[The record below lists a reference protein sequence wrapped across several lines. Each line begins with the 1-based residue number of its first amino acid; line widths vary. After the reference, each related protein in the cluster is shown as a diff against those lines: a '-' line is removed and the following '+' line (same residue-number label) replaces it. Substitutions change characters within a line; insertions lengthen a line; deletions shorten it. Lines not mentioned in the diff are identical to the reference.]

1 MKRELQI
8 TSIRDLLNNYR
19 EQNGWSIPTLAKKI
33 GMNDSSLQIIL
44 SGKRDITLEMIHF
57 SYYTFGEDVLNNLIS
72 NNREEKM
79 IKEYINPITRNEERL
94 LIRKYCREED
104 TTIEQIA
111 KDHGITPSVLSRMIT
126 REFSANEDFYRIL
139 KNIGLTEE
147 LEDLFLI
154 RKEYLSELENKK
166 KKTKSENI
174 FYYNTLIMKDV
185 LDSDTPFIKQEKEI
199 KTKTPAIRNSIG
211 KLGAELRELN
221 GLSFSEMAK
230 LLNCSPS
237 TIQSMESS
245 KIPFNIDY
253 YSLLIKY
260 GFEQRL
266 IQEMELLKE
275 EILPLKHK
283 NNLTKE
289 EKNKI
294 KSYRNYIE
302 KTKIIAN
309 KRPISAKSIVIAIE
323 ESAMIKELSKN
334 LSIEQVSIEMNVPI
348 SSIHQ
353 MLLGKQRTDKRFY
366 DYLIEKGYKEQ
377 LEELL
382 TQRTPKYQQ
391 LEELIQNNSM
401 VYHKNLR
408 ESEKV
413 FKYNT
418 LEQYH
423 IQGTLN
429 IKKILSP
436 DDYIFYHSYRTLYK
450 CLKN

>member
-8 TSIRDLLNNYR
+8 TNIRDLLNNYR
-19 EQNGWSIPTLAKKI
+19 EQNGWSIPALAKKI

-57 SYYTFGEDVLNNLIS
+57 CYYTFGEEVLNNLIS
-72 NNREEKM
+72 NDREDKM

-94 LIRKYCREED
+94 LIRKYCREEE

-111 KDHGITPSVLSRMIT
+111 KDHGVTPSVLSRMIT

-147 LEDLFLI
+147 LEDLLLV
-154 RKEYLSELENKK
+154 RNEYMSELEAKTKK
-166 KKTKSENI
+166 NKSENI

-185 LDSDTPFIKQEKEI
+185 LESNTPFIKQEKEV
-199 KTKTPAIRNSIG
+199 KVKTPAIRNSIG
-211 KLGAELRELN
+211 NLGAELRKIN

-230 LLNCSPS
+230 LLDCSPS

-260 GFEQRL
+260 GFEERL

-294 KSYRNYIE
+294 KSYRNYIDQT
-302 KTKIIAN
+302 KTIAN
-309 KRPISAKSIVIAIE
+309 KRPVNAKSIVISIE
-323 ESAMIKELSKN
+323 ESIFIKELSKTKP
-334 LSIEQVSIEMNVPI
+334 IEQISIEMGVPI
-348 SSIHQ
+348 SSIHL

-366 DYLIEKGYKEQ
+366 DYLIEKGYKEK
-377 LEELL
+377 LEGLL
-382 TQRTPKYQQ
+382 TQRTPKYHE
-391 LEELIQNNSM
+391 LEELIERNSIIF
-401 VYHKNLR
+401 HKNLK

-413 FKYNT
+413 FKHNILEHYN
-418 LEQYH
+418 

-429 IKKILSP
+429 IKHILSP
-436 DDYIFYHSYRTLYK
+436 EDYIFYHSYRTLYK